1 MARKLVPGTRIRV
14 EKGRYEYRK
23 GRPLAEFHVKYF
35 SLADGSTLVTET
47 RPLNTRRSLELLF
60 CKIWRIEVRS

>member
-35 SLADGSTLVTET
+35 SLADDSIRVSEQPTQQS
-47 RPLNTRRSLELLF
+47 RKNLELVF
-60 CKIWRIEVRS
+60 HMAWKIEVCA